1 MAARAKKAETKEAAP
16 VAVHLRYVGDKRQ
29 FFIGVP
35 ARDLTKAEFDAL
47 DPLQQRDVLA
57 SNIYEQPEAE
67 QSDDK
72 GSESETN

>member
-1 MAARAKKAETKEAAP
+1 MAARAKKAETKEAAER
-16 VAVHLRYVGDKRQ
+16 VVFVRYTGNRQ

-35 ARDLTKAEFDAL
+35 ARDLTKDEFDAL

-57 SNIYEQPEAE
+57 SDIYEKPEAE
-67 QSDDK
+67 KSDDK